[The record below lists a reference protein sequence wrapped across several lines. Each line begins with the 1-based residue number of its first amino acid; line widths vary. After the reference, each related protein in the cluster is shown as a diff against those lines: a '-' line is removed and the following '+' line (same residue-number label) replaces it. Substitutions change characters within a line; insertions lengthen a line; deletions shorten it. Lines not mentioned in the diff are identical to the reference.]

1 MSDDR
6 ADGAED
12 REKRPENGADS
23 SGAPQPASAA
33 ARRERRADATRP
45 AGRVDRTRAT
55 ATAKPRPAR
64 DGAASAPARL
74 IRFLRE
80 VIAEL
85 RKVIWPTRKE
95 LVTYTGV
102 VLFFVVVMVAFV
114 WLLDL
119 GFQRVVLYVFG

>member
-1 MSDDR
+1 MSDER
-6 ADGAED
+6 ADGSED
-12 REKRPENGADS
+12 REERPDS
-23 SGAPQPASAA
+23 GSDSPVAPQPASAA
-33 ARRERRADATRP
+33 ARRTRRADATRP
-45 AGRVDRTRAT
+45 AGRADRTRGT
-55 ATAKPRPAR
+55 ATAKDRPAR
-64 DGAASAPARL
+64 DRAASAPARL

-102 VLFFVVVMVAFV
+102 VLFFVTFMVTFV

-119 GFQRVVLYVFG
+119 GFQRAVFFVFG